1 MSEMKQRREV
11 KETRVFLDYNDGQ
24 DQLELEKFADG
35 DVVVTA
41 TCGYDDEKEVQVC
54 ISAEHIAHIC
64 RWLQKPFE

>member
-11 KETRVFLDYNDGQ
+11 KETRVFLDYKD
-24 DQLELEKFADG
+24 DDDEKLEFEKFEDG

-41 TCGYDDEKEVQVC
+41 TDCFGEKEVQVC